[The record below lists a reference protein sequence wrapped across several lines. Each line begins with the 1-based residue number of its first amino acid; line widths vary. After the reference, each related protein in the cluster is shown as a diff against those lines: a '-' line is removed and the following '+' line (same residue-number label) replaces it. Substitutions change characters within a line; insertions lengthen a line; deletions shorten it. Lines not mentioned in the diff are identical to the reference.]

1 MTVDA
6 DVPYIG
12 YRQYNFSDI
21 QVKGSGNFQKLVVTG
36 KINNAVVSENF
47 NFPQTTF
54 SIEAQNDVSQVT
66 INTEAN
72 QTINRANL
80 SAQIKT
86 FSDGATVL
94 FNPSSFVLNG
104 KNWTIDQGGELNF
117 RRNMNDKHGQIPN
130 DNQRG

>member
-1 MTVDA
+1 M
-6 DVPYIG
+6 
-12 YRQYNFSDI
+12 
-21 QVKGSGNFQKLVVTG
+21 KGSGNFQKLVVTG

-117 RRNMNDKHGQIPN
+117 RRNTVIQGQLVLKES
-130 DNQRG
+130 NQEVRISTQPSAIGNWKKR